1 MRERCGEGEGGR
13 EKERENKTEKRL
25 GVDFGG
31 TGVQKI
37 GAKSKTKF
45 GLIILVS
52 LYSDNDRVL

>member
-1 MRERCGEGEGGR
+1 MRERCGRGR
-13 EKERENKTEKRL
+13 GWRERERIKQKKRL

-37 GAKSKTKF
+37 GAESKTKF